1 MKGASA
7 ITLASLADHQI
18 WVGRKKEERNG
29 QLTQVAYDLTGRFAS
44 ANDPATW
51 ATHDEADG
59 WAATNGADGVGL
71 MLSQIDDAIIGE
83 VDLAGCRDPNTE
95 TIEPWAQ
102 AVIDRFD
109 TYTETSPS
117 GTDVGLLFTFARA
130 DLPAVEA
137 LFGGKYARMFE
148 RANGNDHPRAIAIH
162 RGHRCFA
169 VTGDT
174 ISETDA
180 FRLVDLAD
188 LQWLIGDHGPKFAG
202 PGASAGIATQQGDDG
217 RSGRAFRIGVILAA
231 TGASY
236 EDMRNAL
243 LTYANPEI
251 SDWART
257 EGMANGE
264 RELRRIYGKARGRN
278 PGVRLQHFVAYMQS
292 KGYIYL
298 PAGDFWPA
306 ERVNARLPPLPQI
319 DGNGQPVLNEKTGK
333 PETIQPSAW
342 LARHAP
348 VEQITWAPGLPQFIH
363 DRLVGDGGWIEH
375 EGVTVLNLYRPPK
388 PLRGDATK
396 AAPWIEHIRLI
407 YPDEADHI
415 IMWLAHRKQRP
426 HEKVNHGL
434 LLIGPPGIG
443 KDTMLEPVKH
453 AVGAWNFKEASPQQ
467 VLGRFNGFLKSVV
480 LRVNEVTD
488 MGEFD
493 RFKLYSHMK
502 TMLAAPPDTLR
513 VDEKNLRE
521 HYVFNVCGVIL
532 TTNEKTGVYLPA
544 DDRRHFVAWSEAEL
558 SDFTEAYW
566 VDRWRWYESGGFSDV
581 AAYLAAVDLSDFNPK
596 APPRKTAAFW
606 RIVDANRP
614 PEDAEL
620 ADALDELGQ
629 PAAVTLI
636 QLVAKAPGGLED
648 WLLDRKNRRAIP
660 HRLERCGYVPVRND
674 AADDGLFKIKKRR
687 QVVYGRADLSVRDRH
702 AAVTQL
708 AKKLG
713 S

>member
-1 MKGASA
+1 M
-7 ITLASLADHQI
+7 TLPSFAHLPI
-18 WVGRKKEERNG
+18 WVGLKKEARNG
-29 QLTQVAYDLTGRFAS
+29 QLTSYDPKTGRLAS

-51 ATHDEADG
+51 ATHNEADG

-71 MLSQIDDAIIGE
+71 MFSQIDDAIVGGI
-83 VDLAGCRDPNTE
+83 DLDGCRDPDTE
-95 TIEPWAQ
+95 TVESWAQ
-102 AVIDRFD
+102 AVIDRFS
-109 TYTETSPS
+109 TYAERSPS
-117 GTDVGLLFTFARA
+117 GTGVKVFFTFARA

-137 LFGGKYARMFE
+137 LLGGKYGRMFN
-148 RANGNDHPRAIAIH
+148 RANGSDHPPAIAIH

-169 VTGDT
+169 VTGET

-180 FRLVDLAD
+180 FRLVDVAD
-188 LQWLIGDHGPKFAG
+188 LQWLISDHGPKFAG
-202 PGASAGIATQQGDDG
+202 SDASVREAPQQGDDS
-217 RSGRAFRIGVILAA
+217 RSARAFRIGVILAA

-243 LTYANPEI
+243 LTYADLET

-257 EGMANGE
+257 KGMANGE
-264 RELRRIYGKARGRN
+264 RELRRIFDKARGRN
-278 PGVRLQHFVAYMQS
+278 PGVRLEHFVAYMQS
-292 KGYIYL
+292 RGYVYL

-319 DGNGQPVLNEKTGK
+319 DGGQPVINEKTNK
-333 PETIQPSAW
+333 QETIRPADW

-348 VEQITWAPGLPQFIH
+348 VEQITWAPGLPQFID

-388 PLRGDATK
+388 PLQGDATK
-396 AAPWIEHIRLI
+396 AAPWIEHVRLI

-415 IMWLAHRKQRP
+415 IMWLAHRVQRP

-434 LLIGPPGIG
+434 LLIGAPGIG

-493 RFKLYSHMK
+493 RFKLYAHMK
-502 TMLAAPPDTLR
+502 DMLAAPPDTLR

-521 HYVFNVCGVIL
+521 HYVVNVCGVIL

-544 DDRRHFVAWSEAEL
+544 DDRRHFVARSEAKL

-566 VDRWRWYESGGFSDV
+566 VDRWRWYESGGFSHV
-581 AAYLAAVDLSDFNPK
+581 AAYLAEVDLSDFNPK
-596 APPRKTAAFW
+596 APPRKTPAFW

-620 ADALDELGQ
+620 ADVLDELGQ

-636 QLVAKAPGGLED
+636 QLVAKAQGGLED

-660 HRLERCGYVPVRND
+660 HRLERCGYVQVRND
-674 AADDGLFKIKKRR
+674 AADDGLFKIKKKR
-687 QVVYGRADLSVRDRH
+687 QVVYGRTDLSVRDRH

-708 AKKLG
+708 AKKLAHDQ
-713 S
+713 

>member
-1 MKGASA
+1 M
-7 ITLASLADHQI
+7 ASLTLPSLAHHQV
-18 WVGRKKEERNG
+18 WVGLKKEERNG
-29 QLTQVAYDLTGRFAS
+29 QLTQLAYDPITGRLAS

-51 ATHDEADG
+51 ATHSEADG
-59 WAATNGADGVGL
+59 WAAINSADGVGL
-71 MLSQIDDAIIGE
+71 MLSQIGDGIVGGIQLDT
-83 VDLAGCRDPNTE
+83 CRDPDTE
-95 TIEPWAQ
+95 AIEPWAQ

-109 TYTETSPS
+109 TCTETSPS
-117 GTDVGLLFTFARA
+117 QTGANLLFTFARA

-137 LFGGKYARMFE
+137 LFGGKFGRTFK
-148 RANGNDHPRAIAIH
+148 NGGGEHPPAIEIH
-162 RGHRCFA
+162 RGHRYFA
-169 VTGDT
+169 VTGDV

-188 LQWLIGDHGPKFAG
+188 LQWLICDHGPKFAG
-202 PGASAGIATQQGDDG
+202 PGESAGIATQQGDDG

-236 EDMRNAL
+236 EDMRKAL
-243 LTYANPEI
+243 VTYANPEI

-257 EGMANGE
+257 KGMANGE
-264 RELRRIYGKARGRN
+264 RELRRIYRKARGRN
-278 PGVRLQHFVAYMQS
+278 PGVRLEHFVAYMQS

-306 ERVNARLPPLPQI
+306 ERVNSRLPPVPQI
-319 DGNGQPVLNEKTGK
+319 DSQGQPVINEKTGQQ
-333 PETIQPSAW
+333 ETISPSKW
-342 LARHAP
+342 LSRHAP
-348 VEQITWAPGLPQFIH
+348 VEQITWAPGLPQFIL
-363 DRLVGDGGWIEH
+363 DRLISDGGWIEH

-388 PLRGDATK
+388 PLQGDATK
-396 AAPWIEHIRLI
+396 AAPWIEHVRFI

-415 IMWLAHRKQRP
+415 IMWLAQRVQRP

-453 AVGAWNFKEASPQQ
+453 AVGPWNFKEASPQQ

-502 TMLAAPPDTLR
+502 DMLAAPPDTLR

-521 HYVFNVCGVIL
+521 HYVINVCGVIM

-544 DDRRHFVAWSEAEL
+544 DDRRHLVARSEAKL

-566 VDRWRWYESGGFSDV
+566 VDRWRWYESGGFGHV
-581 AAYLAAVDLSDFNPK
+581 AAYLAEVDLSDFNPK

-620 ADALDELGQ
+620 ADVLDELGQ

-648 WLLDRKNRRAIP
+648 WLLDRKNRRTIP
-660 HRLERCGYVPVRND
+660 HRLEHCGYVPVRND
-674 AADDGLFKIKKRR
+674 DAEDGLFKIRKRR